1 MNEADPRSPRPDEL
15 DPPAPALP
23 ARPEPDE
30 APVED
35 PDAET
40 DAADENGESVRYLI
54 SSYGSDMP
62 VDALV
67 RRFEREDIF
76 IPPFQRKFVWKRNQ
90 ASRFVESL
98 LLGLPVPGIF
108 LFREPDTRKLMVVD
122 GQQRIVTLSSFYGGV
137 LGGRKF
143 TLSRVTPEFQGKA
156 YADLEDDDRRA
167 LDDAII
173 HATIFHQDEPTDDR
187 GSVYSVFERLN
198 TGGSVLQ
205 PQEIRSCVYRGP
217 LIDLLG
223 ELAKDDDWRSLWGR
237 PSDRKKDEEVIL
249 RFLALHNDL
258 DAYQP
263 PLKRFLNEFTRTHR
277 QWNAASGPAFEKQF
291 RESVRVIAAA
301 LGPRAFRPERAVN
314 TAVADAV
321 LCGVTHRL
329 SLDGTPDSAA
339 WAPAWERLKAGLKSD
354 DLVSGGTAHLDR
366 VRKRILLARDAF
378 ARV

>member
-1 MNEADPRSPRPDEL
+1 MSQNHL
-15 DPPAPALP
+15 DPEAPVSPAPP
-23 ARPEPDE
+23 GVDE

-35 PDAET
+35 PDEAA

-62 VDALV
+62 VDSLV
-67 RRFEREDIF
+67 SRFNREDIF
-76 IPPFQRKFVWKRNQ
+76 IPAFQRKFVWTRNQ

-122 GQQRIVTLSSFYGGV
+122 GQQRIVTLSSFYGGL
-137 LGGRKF
+137 LGERKF
-143 TLSRVTPEFQGKA
+143 TLSKVNPEFRGKA
-156 YADLEDDDRRA
+156 YADLEDEDRRV
-167 LDDAII
+167 LNDAIV
-173 HATIFHQDEPTDDR
+173 HATIFHQEEPTDDR

-198 TGGSVLQ
+198 TGGSALQ

-217 LIDLLG
+217 LIDLLS
-223 ELAKDDDWRSLWGR
+223 ELAKNDDWRSLWGR

-263 PLKRFLNEFTRTHR
+263 PLKQFLNEFTRTHR
-277 QWNAASGPAFEKQF
+277 HWSATGGPAFEKQF
-291 RESVRVIAAA
+291 RDSVRVIAAS

-321 LCGVTHRL
+321 LCGVAHRL
-329 SLDGTPDSAA
+329 SLDGAPDSAA

-366 VRKRILLARDAF
+366 VRRRIHLAREAF
-378 ARV
+378 SRV

>member
-1 MNEADPRSPRPDEL
+1 MPRTPNDL
-15 DPPAPALP
+15 DPPVPVSS
-23 ARPEPDE
+23 ARPGVEEP
-30 APVED
+30 PIED
-35 PDAET
+35 PDAEADAT
-40 DAADENGESVRYLI
+40 DETAEPLRYLI
-54 SSYGSDMP
+54 TSYGADMP
-62 VDALV
+62 VDSLV
-67 RRFEREDIF
+67 DRFERDDIF
-76 IPPFQRKFVWKRNQ
+76 IPPFQRKFVWNRNQ

-137 LGGRKF
+137 LDGRKF
-143 TLSRVTPEFQGKA
+143 TLSKVSPEFQGKA
-156 YADLEDDDRRA
+156 YADLDDGDRRV
-167 LDDAII
+167 LNDAIV
-173 HATIFHQDEPTDDR
+173 HATIFVQDEPTDDR

-223 ELAKDDDWRSLWGR
+223 ELAKDDDWCSLWGP

-263 PLKRFLNEFTRTHR
+263 PLKTFLNEFTRTHR
-277 QWNAASGPAFEKQF
+277 QWNAASGPAFEEQF
-291 RESVRVIAAA
+291 RESVRVIAAS
-301 LGPRAFRPERAVN
+301 LGSRAFRPERAVN

-321 LCGVTHRL
+321 LCGVAHRL
-329 SLDGTPDSAA
+329 SLNGAPDSSA
-339 WAPAWERLKAGLKSD
+339 WAPAWKKLKAGLKSD
-354 DLVSGGTAHLDR
+354 DLVSGGTAHSDR
-366 VRKRILLARDAF
+366 VRGRILLAREAF
-378 ARV
+378 AQV

>member
-1 MNEADPRSPRPDEL
+1 MSRTPNDL
-15 DPPAPALP
+15 DPPVPVSSAQPGVD
-23 ARPEPDE
+23 EP
-30 APVED
+30 PIED
-35 PDAET
+35 PDAEADAT
-40 DAADENGESVRYLI
+40 DETAEPVRYLI
-54 SSYGSDMP
+54 TSYGADMP
-62 VDALV
+62 VDSLV
-67 RRFEREDIF
+67 DRFKRDDIF

-137 LGGRKF
+137 LDGRKF
-143 TLSRVTPEFQGKA
+143 TLSKVSSEFQGKA
-156 YADLEDDDRRA
+156 YADLDDGDRRM
-167 LDDAII
+167 LNDAIV
-173 HATIFHQDEPTDDR
+173 HATIFVQDEPTDDR
-187 GSVYSVFERLN
+187 GSVYSVFDRLN

-223 ELAKDDDWRSLWGR
+223 ELAKDDDWHSLWGR

-277 QWNAASGPAFEKQF
+277 QWNAAAGPAFEKQF
-291 RESVRVIAAA
+291 RESVRVIAAS

-321 LCGVTHRL
+321 LCGVAHRL
-329 SLDGTPDSAA
+329 SLDGEPDSAA

-366 VRKRILLARDAF
+366 VRRRILLARDAF